1 MRKNCFHAAQINPF
15 GSLLN
20 YTIILFSFDS
30 YYSIILFSF
39 RDIKLDTFICET
51 GKCQFPDLNLV
62 VIRFVN
68 NNCIIIG

>member
-1 MRKNCFHAAQINPF
+1 MSKNCFHAAQINLF

-20 YTIILFSFDS
+20 YTIILFSFGS

-39 RDIKLDTFICET
+39 RDIKLNTFICEI
-51 GKCQFPDLNLV
+51 GKCQFPDLNSV

-68 NNCIIIG
+68 IN

>member
-1 MRKNCFHAAQINPF
+1 MSKNYFHAAQINLF

-20 YTIILFSFDS
+20 YTIILFSFGS

-39 RDIKLDTFICET
+39 RDIKLNTFICEI
-51 GKCQFPDLNLV
+51 GKCQFPDLNPV

-68 NNCIIIG
+68 IN